1 MKWTNGNTD
10 WFKSVEC
17 VNTLKGIYHINLSPT
32 PYSEEGND
40 GVNIR
45 YINKRIEHL
54 PSVHELKQL
63 VLEIQKEFDSS
74 LEVNGLTVNGKKVWL
89 DKSTRVGLI
98 NSLTVQKEHG
108 DTESTLWFNSDSF
121 TVNIDAALAMLK
133 AIELYAIVCYNNTQ
147 QHIASIN
154 SIESQDE
161 LLSYDVTI
169 GYPEQLVFNV

>member
-17 VNTLKGIYHINLSPT
+17 VNAFKGIYYINLSPT
-32 PYSEEGND
+32 PYLEEGNESI
-40 GVNIR
+40 NIR

-74 LEVNGLTVNGKKVWL
+74 LEVNGLTINDKKGWL

-108 DTESTLWFNSDSF
+108 DTESTLWFNGDSF
-121 TVNIDAALAMLK
+121 TINIDAALAMLK
-133 AIELYAIVCYNNTQ
+133 AIELYAIACYNNTQ

-161 LLSYDVTI
+161 LLSYDVTT

>member
-1 MKWTNGNTD
+1 MRRSAAISVGHCAWTDILRPVG
-10 WFKSVEC
+10 
-17 VNTLKGIYHINLSPT
+17 GG
-32 PYSEEGND
+32 EESQES
-40 GVNIR
+40 R
-45 YINKRIEHL
+45 HL
-54 PSVHELKQL
+54 PN
-63 VLEIQKEFDSS
+63 D
-74 LEVNGLTVNGKKVWL
+74 GKKVWL

-98 NSLTVQKEHG
+98 NSLTVQKERG
-108 DTESTLWFNSDSF
+108 DTESTLWLNGDSF